1 MKKETRLQCGHSNL
15 VDILNCRG
23 QMIRSSLMERVISF
37 STLYTYLLQGPSW
50 QSVSFRLT
58 FKDWKM
64 KVRFFEGCFVIL
76 RFDIFRHHHEF
87 SWNAYCAT
95 ANQPKS
101 DDRYAQLTKGA
112 VIINSFLQ
120 NLHFG
125 WSRFFDFQLF
135 Y

>member
-1 MKKETRLQCGHSNL
+1 
-15 VDILNCRG
+15 
-23 QMIRSSLMERVISF
+23 
-37 STLYTYLLQGPSW
+37 
-50 QSVSFRLT
+50 
-58 FKDWKM
+58 M

-76 RFDIFRHHHEF
+76 RLDIFKHYNEF

-125 WSRFFDFQLF
+125 
-135 Y
+135 